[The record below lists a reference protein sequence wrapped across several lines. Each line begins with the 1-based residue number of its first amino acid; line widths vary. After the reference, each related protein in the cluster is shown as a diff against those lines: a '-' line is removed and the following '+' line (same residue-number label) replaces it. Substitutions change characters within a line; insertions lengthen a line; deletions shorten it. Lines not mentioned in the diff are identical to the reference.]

1 MNKKKLAEIRK
12 KHRSAVAAYEETVAS
27 IKAIDAEAKMKKH
40 CLEEMRGV
48 RWVEMKKAATLL
60 NMAEITP
67 TRLKFLR
74 DVQEGKYKRRP
85 WPREPSEALT
95 DWALQ
100 GRFVCFLTTAGF
112 TITKTGKECIALHEE
127 EKGK

>member
-1 MNKKKLAEIRK
+1 MDKKKLAEIRQK
-12 KHRSAVAAYEETVAS
+12 YRKALAAHEETAAR
-27 IKAIDAEAKMKKH
+27 IKAIDAEAKTRKLV
-40 CLEEMRGV
+40 LEERL
-48 RWVEMKKAATLL
+48 WVQWDEMKKAHALL
-60 NMAEITP
+60 KMAEITP

-85 WPREPSEALT
+85 WPREPSKALT

-112 TITKTGKECIALHEE
+112 TITKTGEECIALHEE
-127 EKGK
+127 EGK